1 MASGVTMQLLT
12 ERYRDKI
19 RGVLSC
25 FDRVVLNGTIPEIC
39 HQDALALY
47 LNIRKIR
54 FVDYTTNW
62 AQPLRDEIRQNAQRL
77 ARDNAV
83 EIEYIRRQ
91 RDFRKEQRIK
101 EIVAQRGNH
110 PGLVHIFSAMES
122 CPSFRAYYS
131 KRKKRTT
138 FRYTEAKCIHF
149 YFYFIDDE
157 LGLCY
162 LRVPTWVP
170 FRLQFY
176 FNAHNYLAAQL
187 TKRAM
192 DFQLLDNAFVHIDD
206 FATAQKLA
214 DALPVSKLHR
224 RLNRFARLYCPVIRH
239 FRSGY
244 HWSIREIEYATDIV
258 FKRRDD
264 LHELYE
270 SLTRTVVHSAKAEH
284 ISTFLGRKLTG
295 NYQGEIGNDLNT
307 RIQGTRIRH
316 QMGPSI
322 IKMYDKFAQ
331 ILRIETTTTNVT
343 FFKHHRRV
351 EHRDGSWEMKLAPV
365 RKTIYSLPALRVLMG
380 SANQRYLQFISTL
393 DAPTSGGRNLDKI
406 SRPVSDGQRT
416 YRGFNLFHGDDLEL
430 FHTLLRGEFNISGFT
445 NRRLRPFL
453 GKTGRQL
460 SLILKRLRVH
470 GLIKKIRGTYKYYLT
485 RLGRRVILTALH
497 IRYTIT
503 PAFAVRTL

>member
-1 MASGVTMQLLT
+1 MELLT
-12 ERYRDKI
+12 ERYHDKI

-25 FDRVVLNGTIPEIC
+25 FDRVVLRGTIPEIC
-39 HQDALALY
+39 HKDAVALY

-54 FVDYTTNW
+54 FFDYPRW

-77 ARDNAV
+77 ARDNGL
-83 EIEYIRRQ
+83 EIEHIRRQ
-91 RDFRKEQRIK
+91 REFRKEQRIR
-101 EIVAQRGNH
+101 EIIVQRGNH

-122 CPSFRAYYS
+122 CPTYEAYYS

-138 FRYTEAKCIHF
+138 FRSTEAKCIHY

-162 LRVPTWVP
+162 LRVPTWAP

-187 TKRAM
+187 TKRGI

-206 FATAQKLA
+206 VATAQKLA

-244 HWSIREIEYATDIV
+244 HWSIWEIEYATDIV
-258 FKRRDD
+258 FHSRDD

-270 SLTRTVVHSAKAEH
+270 SLIRTVVHTVKAEH
-284 ISTFLGRKLTG
+284 VSTFLGRRLTG

-316 QMGPSI
+316 QMGSAI
-322 IKMYDKFAQ
+322 IKMYDKFGR
-331 ILRIETTTTNVT
+331 ILRIETTSNDVS

-351 EHRDGSWEMKLAPV
+351 EHRDGSWEMKFAPMK
-365 RKTIYSLPALRVLMG
+365 KTIYSLPALRVLMN
-380 SANQRYLQFISTL
+380 SANQRYLQFIS
-393 DAPTSGGRNLDKI
+393 DADDPTSGIRNLDKI
-406 SRPVSDGQRT
+406 SHSTSDGQRK
-416 YRGFNLFHGDDLEL
+416 YRGFNLFDGNDLAL
-430 FHTLLRGEFNISGFT
+430 FHALLRGEFNISGFT

-453 GKTGRQL
+453 GKTGRQV

-470 GLIKKIRGTYKYYLT
+470 GLIKKVRGTYKYHLT
-485 RLGRRVILTALH
+485 RLGRRVVLTALH
-497 IRYTIT
+497 IRHMIT
-503 PAFAVRTL
+503 PAFVFRPL